1 MQESYSYGLS
11 DGLSPARKG
20 DGLESSYHNNNT
32 HNTHSNNNNIHNDST
47 SHNNNNNNSN
57 NNNSNNNKG
66 DQHRNNYDEG
76 LAQGPGLGPGQ
87 SGLVTG
93 EELGSGQDEIGKNN
107 NNNDNND
114 NNNDDSMHGDDDEGG
129 IPHDR
134 VVRPQ
139 GQGQSHLPGLSPDDD
154 HPNIDMDM
162 AATPEAGEGEGEG
175 GENMMNG
182 EEFDMEDWDD
192 DLRFPDSWSSYVDS
206 PNDSNPPQE
215 GRYKQMK

>member
-32 HNTHSNNNNIHNDST
+32 QNNNNTHSNNNNIHNDST
-47 SHNNNNNNSN
+47 SHNNNNNNNTHSN
-57 NNNSNNNKG
+57 NNNNNNNNKG
-66 DQHRNNYDEG
+66 DQHRNNYDK
-76 LAQGPGLGPGQ
+76 GPGLGPGQ
-87 SGLVTG
+87 PVLISGD
-93 EELGSGQDEIGKNN
+93 ELG
-107 NNNDNND
+107 NDNND
-114 NNNDDSMHGDDDEGG
+114 NNNDSNDSMHGDDDEGG
-129 IPHDR
+129 II
-134 VVRPQ
+134 RPQ
-139 GQGQSHLPGLSPDDD
+139 GQGQSHLPGHPPDDD

-162 AATPEAGEGEGEG
+162 GVPPEAEDREGEGEVEE
-175 GENMMNG
+175 GENMNG
-182 EEFDMEDWDD
+182 EEFDIEDWDD